1 MGRKAKVK
9 AARRKN
15 LVDRKVQFPYGGSDF
30 DVKVIRRF
38 TREDLEFKTWNAAF
52 EEDIFDANTDVW
64 IDFSSSIPGI
74 PLYLID
80 SGRFDDKMT
89 PPRKETWNA
98 IAANPGFQ
106 QDIISTRDENTLW
119 FGVTCKNTNTVF
131 YDYTY
136 DEAYDEFIAGADK
149 NNPLERAIAYI
160 LTGFFNVRR
169 KHKGLRS
176 LFFMLD
182 SDEKEKIINASGGS
196 IFFMR

>member
-1 MGRKAKVK
+1 MGRKAKLK

-15 LVDRKVQFPYGGSDF
+15 LVDRKVQFPYGGSEF

-106 QDIISTRDENTLW
+106 QDIISTR
-119 FGVTCKNTNTVF
+119 
-131 YDYTY
+131 
-136 DEAYDEFIAGADK
+136 
-149 NNPLERAIAYI
+149 
-160 LTGFFNVRR
+160 
-169 KHKGLRS
+169 
-176 LFFMLD
+176 
-182 SDEKEKIINASGGS
+182 
-196 IFFMR
+196 